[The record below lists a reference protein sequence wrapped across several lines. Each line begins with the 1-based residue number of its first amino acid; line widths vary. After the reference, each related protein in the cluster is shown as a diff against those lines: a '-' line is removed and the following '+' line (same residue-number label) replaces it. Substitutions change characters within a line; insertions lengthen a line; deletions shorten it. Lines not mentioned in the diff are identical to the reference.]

1 MKRLFGFILLS
12 GLFVSQLCAL
22 EFGSMGN
29 TSAAMGGAGVA
40 LKHSA
45 WGLYYN
51 PALLSSDPKVKLGYS
66 LGVGLR
72 EQNLAKLTTIDIN
85 NMTDTAERLI
95 ATFSGAGAGGVP
107 SAGTI
112 TDIIKEG
119 LQTALNGQ
127 GSTGDIQKDLENYLN
142 KHPDGNYGDLVSGIL
157 GAIDKNKDIPQDQKD
172 LIGNIAGSIDFG
184 SLEFDKLRNSGAG
197 SVVKSF
203 RSNGTQSAANAIKS
217 LLTITIKKG
226 GDKGLDK
233 AVEDI
238 STMQEILKD
247 NNLNI
252 VSQNGVILQIS
263 SKTMNEK
270 LGSLG
275 VAYFA
280 SAYSSM
286 SINADSNRMRLII
299 NSGNSYYELV
309 DKGDSF
315 SFKAS
320 SEADYNK
327 YSLIASLEGGSDA
340 HKLVT
345 TALMLSEV
353 PIGYARTF
361 YLKHGNLNLGITGK
375 LMNAISTQ
383 KQININTSTNFQKE
397 LTHLASLEHTISSNN
412 FGVDVGVLYELD
424 LPEFRYLT
432 IGLVAKNLNSP
443 TFESSLNNI
452 TIKPQYRMGLG
463 YNSKFLNVAFD
474 ADLTPNDLL
483 AFSNVK
489 QQSQMIGGGVG
500 FGFKALDLRLG
511 AMKDLRQDTGLILT
525 GGLNM
530 LGFLDIALQVSTK
543 TTELNGTPIPQ
554 YINLRLGG
562 SFSF

>member
-1 MKRLFGFILLS
+1 MKKIFAYIVLCGSFFN
-12 GLFVSQLCAL
+12 QLCAL

-72 EQNLAKLTTIDIN
+72 EQNLAKLTTIDID
-85 NMTDTAERLI
+85 NMSSTAERLI
-95 ATFSGAGAGGVP
+95 ATFTSAGAGVPNAGV
-107 SAGTI
+107 I
-112 TDIIKEG
+112 TDVIKDG
-119 LQTALNGQ
+119 LNTALGGQ
-127 GSTGDIQKDLENYLN
+127 GSGDIQKDLENYLQQ
-142 KHPDGNYGDLVSGIL
+142 HPDGDYGSLIQGIL
-157 GAIDKNKDIPQDQKD
+157 GAVQGSGSLSQEQKD
-172 LIGNIAGSIDFG
+172 LLGNIAGNIDYGNLDF
-184 SLEFDKLRNSGAG
+184 SNGAG
-197 SVVKSF
+197 GAIQNAL
-203 RSNGTQSAANAIKS
+203 SN
-217 LLTITIKKG
+217 ITINKG

-238 STMQEILKD
+238 SAMQEILKN
-247 NNLNI
+247 NNLNV

-286 SINADSNRMRLII
+286 SIDADSSKMRLII

-309 DKGDSF
+309 DNGNSF
-315 SFKAS
+315 SFKVS
-320 SEADYNK
+320 SKADYDK
-327 YSLIASLEGGSDA
+327 YSLLASLEGNSDA
-340 HKLVT
+340 HKLIT
-345 TALMLSEV
+345 TAFMLSEV
-353 PIGYARTF
+353 PVGYARTF
-361 YLKHGNLNLGITGK
+361 YLKHGNLNLGVTGK

-383 KQININTSTNFQKE
+383 KQININKNTDFQKE
-397 LTHLASLEHTISSNN
+397 LTSLASLENTISSNN

-432 IGLVAKNLNSP
+432 LGLVAKNLNSP
-443 TFESSLNNI
+443 TFQSSINNV

-463 YNSKFLNVAFD
+463 YNSKFFNVAFD
-474 ADLTPNDLL
+474 ADLSPNDLL

-489 QQSQMIGGGVG
+489 QQSQMVGGGVG

-525 GGLNM
+525 GGLNV
-530 LGFLDIALQVSTK
+530 LGFLDIALQASTK
-543 TTELNGTPIPQ
+543 TTKIDGTPIPQ

>member
-1 MKRLFGFILLS
+1 MKKIVAFTMLG
-12 GLFVSQLCAL
+12 GLFLSRLCAL

-95 ATFSGAGAGGVP
+95 ATFSGGTGGSVNAGV
-107 SAGTI
+107 I
-112 TDIIKEG
+112 TDVIKNGLDTALKAEG
-119 LQTALNGQ
+119 LQSSGNLEQ
-127 GSTGDIQKDLENYLN
+127 DLKDYINR
-142 KHPDGNYGDLVSGIL
+142 HPDGDYGDLISGIL
-157 GAIDKNKDIPQDQKD
+157 GAVNKNPNISQDQKD
-172 LIGNIAGSIDFG
+172 LLDNIVGNIDYGNLDF
-184 SLEFDKLRNSGAG
+184 
-197 SVVKSF
+197 
-203 RSNGTQSAANAIKS
+203 SNGGGTGAIQNA
-217 LLTITIKKG
+217 LQNITINKG

-238 STMQEILKD
+238 SSMQEILKD

-286 SINADSNRMRLII
+286 SINADSSKMRLII

-309 DKGDSF
+309 DNGGSF

-320 SEADYNK
+320 SKADYDQ
-327 YSLIASLEGGSDA
+327 YSLIASLEGNSDA

-383 KQININTSTNFQKE
+383 KQININKTTDFQKE
-397 LTHLASLEHTISSNN
+397 LTSLASLENTISSNN

-500 FGFKALDLRLG
+500 FDLKVVDLRLG

-525 GGLNM
+525 GGLNV
-530 LGFLDIALQVSTK
+530 LGFLDIALQASTK
-543 TTELNGTPIPQ
+543 TTKLDGTPIPQ

>member
-1 MKRLFGFILLS
+1 MKKIVAFTMLG
-12 GLFVSQLCAL
+12 GLFLSRLCAL

-85 NMTDTAERLI
+85 NMSSTAERLI
-95 ATFSGAGAGGVP
+95 ATFSGSG
-107 SAGTI
+107 SGTI
-112 TDIIKEG
+112 TNVIQEALKGISTSSG
-119 LQTALNGQ
+119 GGGSGTSNIQT
-127 GSTGDIQKDLENYLN
+127 DLKNYTD
-142 KHPDGNYGDLVSGIL
+142 KHPDGNYSELIQKIL
-157 GAIDKNKDIPQDQKD
+157 DQVQKNSSLPTDQKN
-172 LIGNIAGSIDFG
+172 LLGNIVGNIDYKNLDF
-184 SLEFDKLRNSGAG
+184 
-197 SVVKSF
+197 
-203 RSNGTQSAANAIKS
+203 SNGSGTGGTQHALQN
-217 LLTITIKKG
+217 ITISKG

-238 STMQEILKD
+238 SSMQEILKD

-252 VSQNGVILQIS
+252 VSQNGMILQIS

-286 SINADSNRMRLII
+286 SINADSSKMRLII
-299 NSGNSYYELV
+299 KGGSGYYELV
-309 DKGDSF
+309 DNGGSF
-315 SFKAS
+315 SFKVS
-320 SEADYNK
+320 DEDNYDK
-327 YSLIASLEGGSDA
+327 YSLIASLEGNSDA

-345 TALMLSEV
+345 TAFMLSEV

-383 KQININTSTNFQKE
+383 KQININKNTDFQKE
-397 LTHLASLEHTISSNN
+397 LTSLASLENTISSNN
-412 FGVDVGVLYELD
+412 FGVDVGMLYELD

-432 IGLVAKNLNSP
+432 FGLVAKNLNSP

-500 FGFKALDLRLG
+500 FDLKAMDLRLG

-525 GGLNM
+525 GGLNV

-543 TTELNGTPIPQ
+543 TTKLDGIPIPQ

>member
-1 MKRLFGFILLS
+1 MKKLFGFILLS

-95 ATFSGAGAGGVP
+95 ATFSGGNIGTP
-107 SAGTI
+107 SAGEI
-112 TDIIKEG
+112 QNVIKGGLDTALTAEG
-119 LQTALNGQ
+119 L
-127 GSTGDIQKDLENYLN
+127 SPTGDIQKNLESYLQ
-142 KHPDGNYGDLVSGIL
+142 KHPDGNYGSLIQGIL
-157 GAIDKNKDIPQDQKD
+157 DAVQDSGSLSQDQKD
-172 LIGNIAGSIDFG
+172 LLDNIVGNIDYGNLDF
-184 SLEFDKLRNSGAG
+184 SNGAG
-197 SVVKSF
+197 
-203 RSNGTQSAANAIKS
+203 GAIQNA
-217 LLTITIKKG
+217 LQNITINKG

-238 STMQEILKD
+238 SSMQEILKD

-286 SINADSNRMRLII
+286 SINADSSKMRLII
-299 NSGNSYYELV
+299 KGGNGYYELV
-309 DKGDSF
+309 DNGGSF

-327 YSLIASLEGGSDA
+327 YSLIASLEGSSDA

-383 KQININTSTNFQKE
+383 KQININKNTDFQKE
-397 LTHLASLEHTISSNN
+397 LTSLASLENTISSNN

-500 FGFKALDLRLG
+500 FDLKVVDLRLG

-525 GGLNM
+525 GGLNV
-530 LGFLDIALQVSTK
+530 LGFLDIALQASTK
-543 TTELNGTPIPQ
+543 TTKLDGTPIPQ

>member
-12 GLFVSQLCAL
+12 SLFVSQLCAL

-95 ATFSGAGAGGVP
+95 ATFSGGTSGVP
-107 SAGTI
+107 SAGVI
-112 TDIIKEG
+112 TEIIKDG
-119 LQTALNGQ
+119 LKTALGQ
-127 GSTGDIQKDLENYLN
+127 GATGNVEQDLKDYIG
-142 KHPDGNYGDLVSGIL
+142 KHPDGDYSGLIQGIL
-157 GAIDKNKDIPQDQKD
+157 GAVQGNSSLSPDQKD
-172 LIGNIAGSIDFG
+172 LIGNIAGNIDYGNLDF
-184 SLEFDKLRNSGAG
+184 
-197 SVVKSF
+197 
-203 RSNGTQSAANAIKS
+203 SNGGGTGAIQNA
-217 LLTITIKKG
+217 LQNITINKG

-238 STMQEILKD
+238 SSMQEILKD
-247 NNLNI
+247 NNLNV

-286 SINADSNRMRLII
+286 SINADSSRMRLII
-299 NSGNSYYELV
+299 KGGNGYYELV
-309 DKGDSF
+309 DNGGSF

-327 YSLIASLEGGSDA
+327 YSLIASLEGNSDA

-383 KQININTSTNFQKE
+383 KQININKNTDFQKE
-397 LTHLASLEHTISSNN
+397 LTSLASLENTISSNN

-500 FGFKALDLRLG
+500 FDLKVVDLRLG

-525 GGLNM
+525 GGLNV
-530 LGFLDIALQVSTK
+530 LGFLDIALQASTK
-543 TTELNGTPIPQ
+543 TTKLDGTPIPQ

>member
-1 MKRLFGFILLS
+1 MKKIVAFTMLG
-12 GLFVSQLCAL
+12 GLFLSQLCAL

-85 NMTDTAERLI
+85 NMSSTAERLI
-95 ATFSGAGAGGVP
+95 ETFSGSGSGSGT
-107 SAGTI
+107 SAVI
-112 TDIIKEG
+112 TDV
-119 LQTALNGQ
+119 
-127 GSTGDIQKDLENYLN
+127 IQKALQNTSNGSGGGGGGGGGSGGSNIQNDLKTYTD
-142 KHPDGNYGDLVSGIL
+142 KHSDGNYNDLIQKIL
-157 GAIDKNKDIPQDQKD
+157 SEVQNNSSLSQDQKK
-172 LIGNIAGSIDFG
+172 LLGNIVGNIDYKNLNF
-184 SLEFDKLRNSGAG
+184 
-197 SVVKSF
+197 
-203 RSNGTQSAANAIKS
+203 SNGSGTTGGTQNA
-217 LLTITIKKG
+217 LLQNITISKG

-238 STMQEILKD
+238 SSMQEILKD

-286 SINADSNRMRLII
+286 SINADSSKMRLII
-299 NSGNSYYELV
+299 KGGSGYYELV
-309 DKGDSF
+309 DNGGSF
-315 SFKAS
+315 SFKVS
-320 SEADYNK
+320 DENNYNK
-327 YSLIASLEGGSDA
+327 YSLIASLENGGNA

-345 TALMLSEV
+345 TAFMLSEV

-383 KQININTSTNFQKE
+383 KQININKNTDFQKE
-397 LTHLASLEHTISSNN
+397 LTSLASLENTISSNN
-412 FGVDVGVLYELD
+412 FGVDVGMLYELD

-432 IGLVAKNLNSP
+432 FGLVAKNLNSP

-500 FGFKALDLRLG
+500 FDLKAMDLRLG

-525 GGLNM
+525 GGLNV

-543 TTELNGTPIPQ
+543 TTKLDGIPIPQ

>member
-1 MKRLFGFILLS
+1 MKKLFGFILLS

-85 NMTDTAERLI
+85 NMTSTAERLI
-95 ATFSGAGAGGVP
+95 ATFSGGNIGTP
-107 SAGTI
+107 SAGEI
-112 TDIIKEG
+112 QNVIKGGLDTALKAEG
-119 LQTALNGQ
+119 L
-127 GSTGDIQKDLENYLN
+127 SPTGDIQKDLESYLQ
-142 KHPDGNYGDLVSGIL
+142 KHPDGNYGSLVQGIL
-157 GAIDKNKDIPQDQKD
+157 GAVQGSGSLSQDQKD
-172 LIGNIAGSIDFG
+172 LLDNIVGNIDYGNLDFSSG
-184 SLEFDKLRNSGAG
+184 GGSGA
-197 SVVKSF
+197 
-203 RSNGTQSAANAIKS
+203 IKDA
-217 LLTITIKKG
+217 LQNITINKG

-238 STMQEILKD
+238 SSMQEILKD

-286 SINADSNRMRLII
+286 SINADSSKMRLII
-299 NSGNSYYELV
+299 KGGNGYYELV
-309 DKGDSF
+309 DNGGSF

-320 SEADYNK
+320 SKADYDK
-327 YSLIASLEGGSDA
+327 YSLIASLEGNSDA

-345 TALMLSEV
+345 TAFMLSEV

-383 KQININTSTNFQKE
+383 KQININKNTDFQKE
-397 LTHLASLEHTISSNN
+397 LTSLASLENTISSNN

-443 TFESSLNNI
+443 TFKSSINDI

-489 QQSQMIGGGVG
+489 QQSQMVGGGIG

-525 GGLNM
+525 GGLNV
-530 LGFLDIALQVSTK
+530 LGFLDIALQASTK
-543 TTELNGTPIPQ
+543 TTKLDGTPIPQ

>member
-12 GLFVSQLCAL
+12 SSFVSQLCAL

-95 ATFSGAGAGGVP
+95 MTFSGSGSSTSAVITDVIQKALQNINSSGGVG
-107 SAGTI
+107 SGTSTSNI
-112 TDIIKEG
+112 QTDLKKY
-119 LQTALNGQ
+119 T
-127 GSTGDIQKDLENYLN
+127 D
-142 KHPDGNYGDLVSGIL
+142 KHSDGNYNDLIQKIL
-157 GAIDKNKDIPQDQKD
+157 SEVQSNSSLSQDQKK
-172 LIGNIAGSIDFG
+172 LLGNIVGNIDYKNLNF
-184 SLEFDKLRNSGAG
+184 
-197 SVVKSF
+197 
-203 RSNGTQSAANAIKS
+203 SNGSGTGGTQNA
-217 LLTITIKKG
+217 LLQNITISKG

-238 STMQEILKD
+238 SSMQEILKD

-286 SINADSNRMRLII
+286 SINADSSKMRLII
-299 NSGNSYYELV
+299 KGGSGCYELV
-309 DKGDSF
+309 DNGGSF
-315 SFKAS
+315 SFKVS
-320 SEADYNK
+320 SSDDYSK
-327 YSLIASLEGGSDA
+327 YSLIASLEGNSDA

-345 TALMLSEV
+345 TAFMLSEV

-383 KQININTSTNFQKE
+383 KQININKNTDFQKE
-397 LTHLASLEHTISSNN
+397 LTSLASLENTISSNN
-412 FGVDVGVLYELD
+412 FGVDVGMLYELD

-432 IGLVAKNLNSP
+432 FGLVAKNLNSP

-500 FGFKALDLRLG
+500 FDLKAMDLRLG

-525 GGLNM
+525 GGLNV

-543 TTELNGTPIPQ
+543 TTKLDGIPIPQ

>member
-1 MKRLFGFILLS
+1 MKRLFGFILLGS
-12 GLFVSQLCAL
+12 LFVSQLCAL

-85 NMTDTAERLI
+85 NMSSTAERLI
-95 ATFSGAGAGGVP
+95 ETFSG
-107 SAGTI
+107 SGTI
-112 TDIIKEG
+112 TNVIQQALTSINNG
-119 LQTALNGQ
+119 SSGGGTSTSNIQT
-127 GSTGDIQKDLENYLN
+127 DLKNYTD
-142 KHPDGNYGDLVSGIL
+142 KHSDGNYSELIQKIL
-157 GAIDKNKDIPQDQKD
+157 SEVQQNSSLSTDQKN
-172 LIGNIAGSIDFG
+172 LLGNIVGNIDYKNLNF
-184 SLEFDKLRNSGAG
+184 
-197 SVVKSF
+197 
-203 RSNGTQSAANAIKS
+203 SNGSGTGGTQNA
-217 LLTITIKKG
+217 LQHITISKG

-238 STMQEILKD
+238 SSMQEILKD

-286 SINADSNRMRLII
+286 SINADSSKMRLII
-299 NSGNSYYELV
+299 KGGSGYYELV
-309 DKGDSF
+309 DNGGSF
-315 SFKAS
+315 SFKVS
-320 SEADYNK
+320 SSDDYNQ
-327 YSLIASLEGGSDA
+327 YSLIASLEGNSDA

-345 TALMLSEV
+345 TAFMLSEV

-383 KQININTSTNFQKE
+383 KQININKNTDFQKE
-397 LTHLASLEHTISSNN
+397 LTSLASLENTISSNN
-412 FGVDVGVLYELD
+412 FGVDVGMLYELD

-432 IGLVAKNLNSP
+432 FGLVAKNLNSP

-500 FGFKALDLRLG
+500 FDLKAMDLRLG

-525 GGLNM
+525 GGLNV

-543 TTELNGTPIPQ
+543 TTKLDGIPIPQ

>member
-1 MKRLFGFILLS
+1 MKRLFGLILLGS
-12 GLFVSQLCAL
+12 SFVSQLCAL

-95 ATFSGAGAGGVP
+95 ATFTN
-107 SAGTI
+107 AGTGGSVNAGVI
-112 TDIIKEG
+112 TDVIKEG
-119 LQTALNGQ
+119 LQTALGT
-127 GSTGDIQKDLENYLN
+127 SSSGDIEKDLKDYIN
-142 KHPDGNYGDLVSGIL
+142 KHPDGNYGSLVQGIL
-157 GAIDKNKDIPQDQKD
+157 GAIQKPGNG
-172 LIGNIAGSIDFG
+172 LTPEQQGLLGNIAGNIDYGNLDF
-184 SLEFDKLRNSGAG
+184 SNGAG
-197 SVVKSF
+197 
-203 RSNGTQSAANAIKS
+203 GAIKDA
-217 LLTITIKKG
+217 LQNITINKG

-238 STMQEILKD
+238 SSMQEILKD

-286 SINADSNRMRLII
+286 SINADSSKMRLII
-299 NSGNSYYELV
+299 KGGNGYYELV
-309 DKGDSF
+309 DNGGSF

-320 SEADYNK
+320 SETDYNK
-327 YSLIASLEGGSDA
+327 YSLIASLEGNSDA

-383 KQININTSTNFQKE
+383 KQININKNTDFQKE
-397 LTHLASLEHTISSNN
+397 LTSLASLENTISSNN

-500 FGFKALDLRLG
+500 FDLKVVDLRLG

-525 GGLNM
+525 GGLNV
-530 LGFLDIALQVSTK
+530 LGFLDIALQASTK
-543 TTELNGTPIPQ
+543 TTKLDGTPIPQ

>member
-1 MKRLFGFILLS
+1 MKKLFGLILLS
-12 GLFVSQLCAL
+12 SSFVSQLCAL

-72 EQNLAKLTTIDIN
+72 ERNLAKLTTIDIN

-95 ATFSGAGAGGVP
+95 ATFTN
-107 SAGTI
+107 AGTGGSVNAGVI
-112 TDIIKEG
+112 TDVIKNGLDTALKAEG
-119 LQTALNGQ
+119 LQSSGNLEQ
-127 GSTGDIQKDLENYLN
+127 DLKDYIN
-142 KHPDGNYGDLVSGIL
+142 KHPDGNYGSLIQGIL
-157 GAIDKNKDIPQDQKD
+157 GAVNKNQNISQDQKD
-172 LIGNIAGSIDFG
+172 LLDNIVGNIDYGNLDF
-184 SLEFDKLRNSGAG
+184 SNGAG
-197 SVVKSF
+197 
-203 RSNGTQSAANAIKS
+203 GAIKDA
-217 LLTITIKKG
+217 LQNITINKG

-238 STMQEILKD
+238 SSMQEILKD

-286 SINADSNRMRLII
+286 SINADSSKMRLII
-299 NSGNSYYELV
+299 KGGNGYYELV
-309 DKGDSF
+309 DNGGSF

-327 YSLIASLEGGSDA
+327 YSLIASLEGSSDA

-383 KQININTSTNFQKE
+383 KQININKNTDFQKE
-397 LTHLASLEHTISSNN
+397 LTSLASLENTISSNN

-500 FGFKALDLRLG
+500 FDLKVVDLRLG

-525 GGLNM
+525 GGLNV
-530 LGFLDIALQVSTK
+530 LGFLDIALQASTK
-543 TTELNGTPIPQ
+543 TTKLDGTPIPQ

>member
-1 MKRLFGFILLS
+1 MKKIVAFTMLG
-12 GLFVSQLCAL
+12 GLFLSRLCAL

-95 ATFSGAGAGGVP
+95 ATFSGGAGGVP
-107 SAGTI
+107 SAGVI
-112 TDIIKEG
+112 TDVIKEG
-119 LQTALNGQ
+119 LQTALGQ
-127 GSTGDIQKDLENYLN
+127 GATGNVEQDLKDYLQ
-142 KHPDGNYGDLVSGIL
+142 KHPDGNYGDLIQGIL
-157 GAIDKNKDIPQDQKD
+157 GAVNKNPNISQDQKD
-172 LIGNIAGSIDFG
+172 LLDNIVGNIDYGNLDF
-184 SLEFDKLRNSGAG
+184 
-197 SVVKSF
+197 
-203 RSNGTQSAANAIKS
+203 SNGGGTGAIQNA
-217 LLTITIKKG
+217 LQNITINKG

-238 STMQEILKD
+238 SSMQEILKD

-286 SINADSNRMRLII
+286 SINADSSKMRLII
-299 NSGNSYYELV
+299 KGGSGYYELV
-309 DKGDSF
+309 DNGGSF

-320 SEADYNK
+320 SKADYDK
-327 YSLIASLEGGSDA
+327 YSLIASLEGNSDA

-345 TALMLSEV
+345 TAFMLSEV

-383 KQININTSTNFQKE
+383 KQININKNTDFQKE
-397 LTHLASLEHTISSNN
+397 LTSLASLENTISSNN
-412 FGVDVGVLYELD
+412 FGVDVGLLYELD

-432 IGLVAKNLNSP
+432 FGLVAKNLNSP
-443 TFESSLNNI
+443 TFKSSINDI

-483 AFSNVK
+483 AFSDVK
-489 QQSQMIGGGVG
+489 QQSQMVGGGIG

-525 GGLNM
+525 GGLNV
-530 LGFLDIALQVSTK
+530 LGFLDIALQASTK
-543 TTELNGTPIPQ
+543 TTKIDGTPIKIDGTPIPQ

>member
-1 MKRLFGFILLS
+1 MGRFMKKIVAFTMLG
-12 GLFVSQLCAL
+12 GLFLSRLCAL

-95 ATFSGAGAGGVP
+95 ATFSGGNIGTP
-107 SAGTI
+107 SAGEI
-112 TDIIKEG
+112 QNVIKDGLDTALKAEG
-119 LQTALNGQ
+119 LNP
-127 GSTGDIQKDLENYLN
+127 SGDIQKDLKDYIN
-142 KHPDGNYGDLVSGIL
+142 KHPDGNYGSLIQGIL
-157 GAIDKNKDIPQDQKD
+157 GAVGNSSALSPDQKD
-172 LIGNIAGSIDFG
+172 LLDNIVGNIDYGNLDF
-184 SLEFDKLRNSGAG
+184 
-197 SVVKSF
+197 
-203 RSNGTQSAANAIKS
+203 SNGGGTGAIQNA
-217 LLTITIKKG
+217 LQNITINKG

-238 STMQEILKD
+238 SSMQEILKD

-286 SINADSNRMRLII
+286 SINADSSKMRLII
-299 NSGNSYYELV
+299 KGGSGYYELV
-309 DKGDSF
+309 DNGGSF

-320 SEADYNK
+320 SANDYNK
-327 YSLIASLEGGSDA
+327 YSLIASLEGNSDA

-345 TALMLSEV
+345 TAFMLSEV

-361 YLKHGNLNLGITGK
+361 YFKHGNLNLGITGK

-383 KQININTSTNFQKE
+383 KQININKNTDFQKE
-397 LTHLASLEHTISSNN
+397 LTSLASLENTISSNN
-412 FGVDVGVLYELD
+412 FGVDVGLLYELD

-432 IGLVAKNLNSP
+432 FGLVAKNLNSP

-483 AFSNVK
+483 AFSDVK
-489 QQSQMIGGGVG
+489 QQSQMVGGGIG

-525 GGLNM
+525 GGLNV
-530 LGFLDIALQVSTK
+530 LGFLDIALQASTK
-543 TTELNGTPIPQ
+543 TTKIDGTPIPLPQ

>member
-1 MKRLFGFILLS
+1 MKKIVTFTMLGDLFLS
-12 GLFVSQLCAL
+12 HLCAL

-95 ATFSGAGAGGVP
+95 ATFSGGNIGTP
-107 SAGTI
+107 SAGEI
-112 TDIIKEG
+112 QNVIKNGLDTALKAEG
-119 LQTALNGQ
+119 L
-127 GSTGDIQKDLENYLN
+127 SPTGNIQQDLESYLQ
-142 KHPDGNYGDLVSGIL
+142 KHPDGNYSSLIQGVL
-157 GAIDKNKDIPQDQKD
+157 GAVNNSNALSQDQKD
-172 LIGNIAGSIDFG
+172 LLDNIVGNIDYGNLDF
-184 SLEFDKLRNSGAG
+184 
-197 SVVKSF
+197 
-203 RSNGTQSAANAIKS
+203 SNGGGTGAIQNA
-217 LLTITIKKG
+217 LQNITINKG

-238 STMQEILKD
+238 SSMQEILKD

-286 SINADSNRMRLII
+286 SINADSSKMRLII
-299 NSGNSYYELV
+299 KGGSGYYELV
-309 DKGDSF
+309 DNGGSF

-320 SEADYNK
+320 SANDYNK
-327 YSLIASLEGGSDA
+327 YSLIASLEGNSDA

-345 TALMLSEV
+345 TAFMLSEV

-361 YLKHGNLNLGITGK
+361 YFKHGNLNLGITGK

-383 KQININTSTNFQKE
+383 KQININKNTDFQKE
-397 LTHLASLEHTISSNN
+397 LTSLASLENTISSNN
-412 FGVDVGVLYELD
+412 FGVDVGLLYELD

-432 IGLVAKNLNSP
+432 FGLVAKNLNSP

-483 AFSNVK
+483 AFSDVK
-489 QQSQMIGGGVG
+489 QQSQMVGGGIG

-525 GGLNM
+525 GGLNV
-530 LGFLDIALQVSTK
+530 LGFLDIALQASTK
-543 TTELNGTPIPQ
+543 TTKIDGTPIPLPQ

>member
-1 MKRLFGFILLS
+1 MKKIVAFTMLG
-12 GLFVSQLCAL
+12 GLFLSRLCAL

-95 ATFSGAGAGGVP
+95 ATFTN
-107 SAGTI
+107 AGTGGSVNAGVI
-112 TDIIKEG
+112 TDVIKEG
-119 LQTALNGQ
+119 LQTALGT
-127 GSTGDIQKDLENYLN
+127 SSSGDIEKDLKDYIN
-142 KHPDGNYGDLVSGIL
+142 KHPDGNYGSLVQGIL
-157 GAIDKNKDIPQDQKD
+157 GAIQKPGNG
-172 LIGNIAGSIDFG
+172 LTPEQQGLLGNIAGNIDYGNLDF
-184 SLEFDKLRNSGAG
+184 SNGAG
-197 SVVKSF
+197 
-203 RSNGTQSAANAIKS
+203 GAIKDA
-217 LLTITIKKG
+217 LQNITINKG

-238 STMQEILKD
+238 SSMQEILKD

-286 SINADSNRMRLII
+286 SINADSSKMRLII
-299 NSGNSYYELV
+299 KGGNGYYELV
-309 DKGDSF
+309 DNGGSF

-320 SEADYNK
+320 SETDYNK
-327 YSLIASLEGGSDA
+327 YSLIASLEGNSDA

-383 KQININTSTNFQKE
+383 KQININKNTDFQKE
-397 LTHLASLEHTISSNN
+397 LTSLASLENTISSNN

-500 FGFKALDLRLG
+500 FDLKVVDLRLG

-525 GGLNM
+525 GGLNV
-530 LGFLDIALQVSTK
+530 LGFLDIALQASTK
-543 TTELNGTPIPQ
+543 TTKLDGTPIPQ

>member
-1 MKRLFGFILLS
+1 MKRLFGFILLGS
-12 GLFVSQLCAL
+12 LFVSQLCAL

-85 NMTDTAERLI
+85 NMSSTAERLI
-95 ATFSGAGAGGVP
+95 ETFSGSGSG
-107 SAGTI
+107 SGTI
-112 TDIIKEG
+112 TNVIQQALTGINNG
-119 LQTALNGQ
+119 SSGGGTSTSNIQT
-127 GSTGDIQKDLENYLN
+127 DLKNYTD
-142 KHPDGNYGDLVSGIL
+142 KHSDGNYSELIQKIL
-157 GAIDKNKDIPQDQKD
+157 SEVQQNSSLSTDQKN
-172 LIGNIAGSIDFG
+172 LLGNIVGNIDYKNLNF
-184 SLEFDKLRNSGAG
+184 
-197 SVVKSF
+197 
-203 RSNGTQSAANAIKS
+203 SNGSGTGGTQNA
-217 LLTITIKKG
+217 LQHITISKG

-238 STMQEILKD
+238 SSMQEILKD

-286 SINADSNRMRLII
+286 SINADSSKMRLII
-299 NSGNSYYELV
+299 KGGSGYYELV
-309 DKGDSF
+309 DNGGSF
-315 SFKAS
+315 SFKVS
-320 SEADYNK
+320 SSDDYNQ
-327 YSLIASLEGGSDA
+327 YSLIASLEGNSDA

-345 TALMLSEV
+345 TAFMLSEV

-383 KQININTSTNFQKE
+383 KQININKNTDFQKE
-397 LTHLASLEHTISSNN
+397 LTSLASLENTISSNN
-412 FGVDVGVLYELD
+412 FGVDVGMLYELD

-432 IGLVAKNLNSP
+432 FGLVAKNLNSP

-500 FGFKALDLRLG
+500 FDLKAMNLRLG

-525 GGLNM
+525 GGLNV

-543 TTELNGTPIPQ
+543 TTKLDGIPIPQ

>member
-1 MKRLFGFILLS
+1 MKRLFGFILLGS
-12 GLFVSQLCAL
+12 SFVSQLCAL

-85 NMTDTAERLI
+85 NMTSTAERLI
-95 ATFSGAGAGGVP
+95 ATFTNAGAGVP
-107 SAGTI
+107 SAGVI
-112 TDIIKEG
+112 TNIIKDG
-119 LQTALNGQ
+119 LSTALGTP
-127 GSTGDIQKDLENYLN
+127 SSGDIEKDLKDYIS
-142 KHPDGNYGDLVSGIL
+142 KHPDGDYGDLISGIL
-157 GAIDKNKDIPQDQKD
+157 GAIQKPGNG
-172 LIGNIAGSIDFG
+172 LTPEQQGLLGNIAGNIDFG
-184 SLEFDKLRNSGAG
+184 NLDF
-197 SVVKSF
+197 
-203 RSNGTQSAANAIKS
+203 SNGGGTGAIQNA
-217 LLTITIKKG
+217 LQNITINKG

-238 STMQEILKD
+238 SSMQEILKD

-286 SINADSNRMRLII
+286 SINADSSKMRLII
-299 NSGNSYYELV
+299 KGGNGYYELV
-309 DKGDSF
+309 DNGGSF

-340 HKLVT
+340 HKLIT

-383 KQININTSTNFQKE
+383 KQININKNTDFQKE
-397 LTHLASLEHTISSNN
+397 LTSLASLENTISSNN

-500 FGFKALDLRLG
+500 FDLKVVDLRLG

-525 GGLNM
+525 GGLNV
-530 LGFLDIALQVSTK
+530 LGFLDIALQASTK
-543 TTELNGTPIPQ
+543 TTKLDGTPIPQ

>member
-1 MKRLFGFILLS
+1 MKRLFGFILLGS
-12 GLFVSQLCAL
+12 SFVSQLCAL

-95 ATFSGAGAGGVP
+95 ATFTN
-107 SAGTI
+107 AGTGGSVNAGVI
-112 TDIIKEG
+112 TEIIKDG
-119 LQTALNGQ
+119 LKTALGQ
-127 GSTGDIQKDLENYLN
+127 GATGNVEQDLKDYIG
-142 KHPDGNYGDLVSGIL
+142 KHPDGDYSSLIQGIL
-157 GAIDKNKDIPQDQKD
+157 GAVQGNSSLSPDQKD
-172 LIGNIAGSIDFG
+172 LIGNITGNIDYGNLDF
-184 SLEFDKLRNSGAG
+184 SNGAG
-197 SVVKSF
+197 
-203 RSNGTQSAANAIKS
+203 GAIKDA
-217 LLTITIKKG
+217 LQNITINKG

-238 STMQEILKD
+238 SSMQEILKD

-286 SINADSNRMRLII
+286 SINADSSRMRLII
-299 NSGNSYYELV
+299 KGGNGYYELV
-309 DKGDSF
+309 DNGGSF

-320 SEADYNK
+320 NKDNYDK

-383 KQININTSTNFQKE
+383 KQININKNTDFQKE
-397 LTHLASLEHTISSNN
+397 LTSLASLENTISSNN

-489 QQSQMIGGGVG
+489 QQSQMVGGGVG
-500 FGFKALDLRLG
+500 FDLKVVDLRLG

-525 GGLNM
+525 GGLNV
-530 LGFLDIALQVSTK
+530 LGFLDIALQASTK
-543 TTELNGTPIPQ
+543 TTKLDGTPIPQ

>member
-12 GLFVSQLCAL
+12 SLFVSQLCAL

-95 ATFSGAGAGGVP
+95 ATFSGGNIGTP
-107 SAGTI
+107 SAGEI
-112 TDIIKEG
+112 QNVIKGGLGTALKAEG
-119 LQTALNGQ
+119 L
-127 GSTGDIQKDLENYLN
+127 SPTGDIQKDLESYLQ
-142 KHPDGNYGDLVSGIL
+142 KHPDGNYGSLIQGIL
-157 GAIDKNKDIPQDQKD
+157 GAVQGSGSLSQDQKD
-172 LIGNIAGSIDFG
+172 LLDNIVGNIDYGNLDF
-184 SLEFDKLRNSGAG
+184 
-197 SVVKSF
+197 
-203 RSNGTQSAANAIKS
+203 SNGGGTGAIQNA
-217 LLTITIKKG
+217 LQNITINKG

-238 STMQEILKD
+238 SSMQEILKD

-286 SINADSNRMRLII
+286 SINADSSKMRLII
-299 NSGNSYYELV
+299 KGGNGYYELV
-309 DKGDSF
+309 DNGGSF

-383 KQININTSTNFQKE
+383 KQININKNTDFQKE
-397 LTHLASLEHTISSNN
+397 LTSLASLENTISSNN
-412 FGVDVGVLYELD
+412 FGVDVGMLYELD

-432 IGLVAKNLNSP
+432 FGLVAKNLNSP

-500 FGFKALDLRLG
+500 FDLKAMDLRLG

-525 GGLNM
+525 GGLNV

-543 TTELNGTPIPQ
+543 TTKLDGIPIPQ

>member
-1 MKRLFGFILLS
+1 MKKLFGFILLS
-12 GLFVSQLCAL
+12 SLFVSQLCAL

-95 ATFSGAGAGGVP
+95 ATFTGAGAGVP
-107 SAGTI
+107 SAGVI
-112 TDIIKEG
+112 TNIIKDG
-119 LQTALNGQ
+119 LSTALGGQ
-127 GSTGDIQKDLENYLN
+127 GTGDVQKDLENYLQQ
-142 KHPDGNYGDLVSGIL
+142 HPDGNYGDLISGIL
-157 GAIDKNKDIPQDQKD
+157 GAIQKPSNG
-172 LIGNIAGSIDFG
+172 LTPEQQGLLGNIAGNIDFG
-184 SLEFDKLRNSGAG
+184 NLDFSNGGGSGA
-197 SVVKSF
+197 
-203 RSNGTQSAANAIKS
+203 IKDA
-217 LLTITIKKG
+217 LQNITINKG

-238 STMQEILKD
+238 SSMQEILKD

-299 NSGNSYYELV
+299 KGGNGYYELV
-309 DKGDSF
+309 DNGGSF

-320 SEADYNK
+320 NKDNYDK

-383 KQININTSTNFQKE
+383 KQININKNTDFQK
-397 LTHLASLEHTISSNN
+397 LHL
-412 FGVDVGVLYELD
+412 
-424 LPEFRYLT
+424 
-432 IGLVAKNLNSP
+432 K
-443 TFESSLNNI
+443 
-452 TIKPQYRMGLG
+452 
-463 YNSKFLNVAFD
+463 
-474 ADLTPNDLL
+474 
-483 AFSNVK
+483 
-489 QQSQMIGGGVG
+489 
-500 FGFKALDLRLG
+500 
-511 AMKDLRQDTGLILT
+511 ILFHQII
-525 GGLNM
+525 L
-530 LGFLDIALQVSTK
+530 S
-543 TTELNGTPIPQ
+543 
-554 YINLRLGG
+554 
-562 SFSF
+562 

>member
-1 MKRLFGFILLS
+1 MKKIVAFTMLG
-12 GLFVSQLCAL
+12 GLFLSRLCAL

-85 NMTDTAERLI
+85 NMSSTAERLI
-95 ATFSGAGAGGVP
+95 ETFSGSGSGSG
-107 SAGTI
+107 SGTI
-112 TDIIKEG
+112 TNVI
-119 LQTALNGQ
+119 QQALKSINNGSSG
-127 GSTGDIQKDLENYLN
+127 GSTTSNIQTDLKNYTD
-142 KHPDGNYGDLVSGIL
+142 KHSDGNYNDLIQKIL
-157 GAIDKNKDIPQDQKD
+157 SEVQSNSSLSTDQKN
-172 LIGNIAGSIDFG
+172 LLGNIVGNIDYKNLNF
-184 SLEFDKLRNSGAG
+184 
-197 SVVKSF
+197 
-203 RSNGTQSAANAIKS
+203 SNGSGTGGTQNA
-217 LLTITIKKG
+217 LQHITISKG

-238 STMQEILKD
+238 SSMQEILKD

-286 SINADSNRMRLII
+286 SINADSSKMRLII
-299 NSGNSYYELV
+299 KGGSGYYELV
-309 DKGDSF
+309 DNGGSF
-315 SFKAS
+315 SFKVS
-320 SEADYNK
+320 SSDDYNQ
-327 YSLIASLEGGSDA
+327 YSLIASLENGSNA

-345 TALMLSEV
+345 TAFMLSEV

-383 KQININTSTNFQKE
+383 KQININKNTDFQKE
-397 LTHLASLEHTISSNN
+397 LTSLASLENTISSNN
-412 FGVDVGVLYELD
+412 FGVDVGMLYELD

-432 IGLVAKNLNSP
+432 FGLVAKNLNSP

-500 FGFKALDLRLG
+500 FDLKAMDLRLG

-525 GGLNM
+525 GGLNV

-543 TTELNGTPIPQ
+543 TTKLDGIPIPQ

>member
-1 MKRLFGFILLS
+1 MKRLFGFILLGS
-12 GLFVSQLCAL
+12 SFVSQLCAL

-95 ATFSGAGAGGVP
+95 ATFTGAGAGVP
-107 SAGTI
+107 SAGVI
-112 TDIIKEG
+112 TEIIKDG
-119 LQTALNGQ
+119 LKTALGTP
-127 GSTGDIQKDLENYLN
+127 SSGDIEKDLKDYIG
-142 KHPDGNYGDLVSGIL
+142 KHPDGDYGDLISGIL
-157 GAIDKNKDIPQDQKD
+157 GAIQKPGNG
-172 LIGNIAGSIDFG
+172 LTPEQQGLLGNIAGNIDFG
-184 SLEFDKLRNSGAG
+184 NLDF
-197 SVVKSF
+197 
-203 RSNGTQSAANAIKS
+203 SNGGGTGAIQNA
-217 LLTITIKKG
+217 LQNITINKG

-238 STMQEILKD
+238 SSMQEILKD

-299 NSGNSYYELV
+299 KGGNGYYELV
-309 DKGDSF
+309 DNGGSF

-320 SEADYNK
+320 SETDYNK
-327 YSLIASLEGGSDA
+327 YSLIASLEGNSDA

-383 KQININTSTNFQKE
+383 KQININKTTDFQKE
-397 LTHLASLEHTISSNN
+397 LTSLASLENTISSNN

-500 FGFKALDLRLG
+500 FDLKVVDLRLG

-525 GGLNM
+525 GGLNV
-530 LGFLDIALQVSTK
+530 LGFLDIALQASTK
-543 TTELNGTPIPQ
+543 TTKLDGTPIPQ

>member
-1 MKRLFGFILLS
+1 MKKLFGFILLS

-95 ATFSGAGAGGVP
+95 ATFTGAGAGVP
-107 SAGTI
+107 SAGVI
-112 TDIIKEG
+112 TNIIKDG
-119 LQTALNGQ
+119 LSTALGGQ
-127 GSTGDIQKDLENYLN
+127 GTGDVQKDLENYLQQ
-142 KHPDGNYGDLVSGIL
+142 HPDGNYGDLISGIL
-157 GAIDKNKDIPQDQKD
+157 GAIQKPSNG
-172 LIGNIAGSIDFG
+172 LTPEQQGLLGNIAGNIDFG
-184 SLEFDKLRNSGAG
+184 NLDFSNGAG
-197 SVVKSF
+197 
-203 RSNGTQSAANAIKS
+203 GAIKDA
-217 LLTITIKKG
+217 LQNITINKG

-238 STMQEILKD
+238 SSMQEILKD

-299 NSGNSYYELV
+299 KGGNGYYELV
-309 DKGDSF
+309 DNGGSF

-327 YSLIASLEGGSDA
+327 YSLIASLEGNSDA

-383 KQININTSTNFQKE
+383 KQININKNTDFQKE
-397 LTHLASLEHTISSNN
+397 LTSLASLENTISSNN

-500 FGFKALDLRLG
+500 FDLKVVDLRLG

-525 GGLNM
+525 GGLNV
-530 LGFLDIALQVSTK
+530 LGFLDIALQASTK
-543 TTELNGTPIPQ
+543 TTKLDGTPIPQ

>member
-1 MKRLFGFILLS
+1 MKQEKEIRLDFLANFPQNHKANALLHS
-12 GLFVSQLCAL
+12 QNVPNPNTLDSAYLSQL
-22 EFGSMGN
+22 S
-29 TSAAMGGAGVA
+29 
-40 LKHSA
+40 
-45 WGLYYN
+45 
-51 PALLSSDPKVKLGYS
+51 
-66 LGVGLR
+66 
-72 EQNLAKLTTIDIN
+72 
-85 NMTDTAERLI
+85 
-95 ATFSGAGAGGVP
+95 
-107 SAGTI
+107 
-112 TDIIKEG
+112 
-119 LQTALNGQ
+119 
-127 GSTGDIQKDLENYLN
+127 
-142 KHPDGNYGDLVSGIL
+142 
-157 GAIDKNKDIPQDQKD
+157 QD
-172 LIGNIAGSIDFG
+172 
-184 SLEFDKLRNSGAG
+184 
-197 SVVKSF
+197 
-203 RSNGTQSAANAIKS
+203 SN
-217 LLTITIKKG
+217 
-226 GDKGLDK
+226 DKGLDK

-320 SEADYNK
+320 SKADYDK

-383 KQININTSTNFQKE
+383 KQININKNTVVQKE
-397 LTHLASLEHTISSNN
+397 LSSLAEIENTISSNN
-412 FGVDVGVLYELD
+412 YGVVVW
-424 LPEFRYLT
+424 
-432 IGLVAKNLNSP
+432 
-443 TFESSLNNI
+443 
-452 TIKPQYRMGLG
+452 
-463 YNSKFLNVAFD
+463 
-474 ADLTPNDLL
+474 LL
-483 AFSNVK
+483 
-489 QQSQMIGGGVG
+489 
-500 FGFKALDLRLG
+500 
-511 AMKDLRQDTGLILT
+511 
-525 GGLNM
+525 
-530 LGFLDIALQVSTK
+530 
-543 TTELNGTPIPQ
+543 
-554 YINLRLGG
+554 
-562 SFSF
+562 

>member
-12 GLFVSQLCAL
+12 SLFVSQLCAL

-95 ATFSGAGAGGVP
+95 ATFSGGNIGTP
-107 SAGTI
+107 SAGEI
-112 TDIIKEG
+112 QNVIKGGLDTALKAEG
-119 LQTALNGQ
+119 L
-127 GSTGDIQKDLENYLN
+127 SPTGDIQKDLESYLQ
-142 KHPDGNYGDLVSGIL
+142 KHPDGNYGSLIQGIL
-157 GAIDKNKDIPQDQKD
+157 GAVQGSGSLSQDQKD
-172 LIGNIAGSIDFG
+172 LLDNIVGNIDYGNLDF
-184 SLEFDKLRNSGAG
+184 
-197 SVVKSF
+197 
-203 RSNGTQSAANAIKS
+203 SNGGGTGAIQNA
-217 LLTITIKKG
+217 LQNITINKG

-238 STMQEILKD
+238 SSMQEILKD

-286 SINADSNRMRLII
+286 SINADSSKMRLII
-299 NSGNSYYELV
+299 KGGNGYYELV
-309 DKGDSF
+309 DNGGSF

-383 KQININTSTNFQKE
+383 KQININKNTDFQKE
-397 LTHLASLEHTISSNN
+397 LTSLASLENTISSNN
-412 FGVDVGVLYELD
+412 FGVDVGMLYELD

-432 IGLVAKNLNSP
+432 FGLVAKNLNSP

-500 FGFKALDLRLG
+500 FDLKAMDLRLG

-525 GGLNM
+525 GGLNV

-543 TTELNGTPIPQ
+543 TTKLDGIPIPQ

>member
-1 MKRLFGFILLS
+1 MKKLFGFILLS

-95 ATFSGAGAGGVP
+95 ATFTNAGAGGVP
-107 SAGTI
+107 SAGVI
-112 TDIIKEG
+112 TGIIKDG
-119 LQTALNGQ
+119 LNTALGQ
-127 GSTGDIQKDLENYLN
+127 SSGNVEQDLKDYIS
-142 KHPDGNYGDLVSGIL
+142 KHPDGDYSSLIQGIL
-157 GAIDKNKDIPQDQKD
+157 GAVQGNSSLSPDQKD
-172 LIGNIAGSIDFG
+172 LIGNIAGNIDFG
-184 SLEFDKLRNSGAG
+184 NLDFSNGAG
-197 SVVKSF
+197 
-203 RSNGTQSAANAIKS
+203 GAIQNA
-217 LLTITIKKG
+217 LQNITINKG

-238 STMQEILKD
+238 SSMQEILKD

-286 SINADSNRMRLII
+286 SINADSSKMRLII
-299 NSGNSYYELV
+299 KGGNGYYELV
-309 DKGDSF
+309 DNGGSF

-327 YSLIASLEGGSDA
+327 YSLIASLEGNSDA

-383 KQININTSTNFQKE
+383 KQININKNTDFQKE
-397 LTHLASLEHTISSNN
+397 LTSLASLENTISSNN

-500 FGFKALDLRLG
+500 FDLKVVDLRLG

-525 GGLNM
+525 GGLNV
-530 LGFLDIALQVSTK
+530 LGFLDIALQASTK
-543 TTELNGTPIPQ
+543 TTKLDGTPIPQ

>member
-1 MKRLFGFILLS
+1 MKKIVAFTMLG
-12 GLFVSQLCAL
+12 GLFLSQLCAL

-85 NMTDTAERLI
+85 KKLLGNIVGNIDYKNLN
-95 ATFSGAGAGGVP
+95 FS
-107 SAGTI
+107 
-112 TDIIKEG
+112 
-119 LQTALNGQ
+119 NGS
-127 GSTGDIQKDLENYLN
+127 STG
-142 KHPDGNYGDLVSGIL
+142 
-157 GAIDKNKDIPQDQKD
+157 
-172 LIGNIAGSIDFG
+172 
-184 SLEFDKLRNSGAG
+184 
-197 SVVKSF
+197 
-203 RSNGTQSAANAIKS
+203 GTQNA
-217 LLTITIKKG
+217 LLQNITISKG

-238 STMQEILKD
+238 SSMQEILKD

-286 SINADSNRMRLII
+286 SINADSSKMRLII
-299 NSGNSYYELV
+299 NSGNSYYELM
-309 DKGDSF
+309 DNGGSF

-320 SEADYNK
+320 SKDDYNK
-327 YSLIASLEGGSDA
+327 YSLIASLEGNSDA

-345 TALMLSEV
+345 TAFMLSEV

-383 KQININTSTNFQKE
+383 KQININKNTDFQKE
-397 LTHLASLEHTISSNN
+397 LTSLASLENTISSNN

-432 IGLVAKNLNSP
+432 FGLVAKNLNSP

-500 FGFKALDLRLG
+500 FDLKAMDLRLG

-525 GGLNM
+525 GGLNV

-543 TTELNGTPIPQ
+543 TTKLDGIPIPQ

>member
-1 MKRLFGFILLS
+1 MKRLFGLILLS
-12 GLFVSQLCAL
+12 SSFVSQLCAL

-95 ATFSGAGAGGVP
+95 ATFTNAGTGGVP
-107 SAGTI
+107 NAGVI

-119 LQTALNGQ
+119 LNTALGQ
-127 GSTGDIQKDLENYLN
+127 GATGNVEQDLKDYIS
-142 KHPDGNYGDLVSGIL
+142 KHPDGNYSDLISGIL
-157 GAIDKNKDIPQDQKD
+157 GAIQKPGNG
-172 LIGNIAGSIDFG
+172 LTPEQQGLLGNIAGNIDFG
-184 SLEFDKLRNSGAG
+184 NLDF
-197 SVVKSF
+197 
-203 RSNGTQSAANAIKS
+203 SNGGGTGAIQNA
-217 LLTITIKKG
+217 LQNITINKG

-238 STMQEILKD
+238 SSMQEILKD

-286 SINADSNRMRLII
+286 SINADSSKMRLII
-299 NSGNSYYELV
+299 KGGNGYYELV
-309 DKGDSF
+309 DNGGSF

-320 SEADYNK
+320 SETDYNK
-327 YSLIASLEGGSDA
+327 YSLIASLEGNSDA

-383 KQININTSTNFQKE
+383 KQININKNTDFQKE
-397 LTHLASLEHTISSNN
+397 LTSLASLENTISSNN

-500 FGFKALDLRLG
+500 FDLKVVDLRLG

-525 GGLNM
+525 GGLNV
-530 LGFLDIALQVSTK
+530 LGFLDIALQASTK
-543 TTELNGTPIPQ
+543 TTKLDGTPIPQ

>member
-1 MKRLFGFILLS
+1 MKKIVAFTMLG
-12 GLFVSQLCAL
+12 GLFLSQLCAL

-85 NMTDTAERLI
+85 NMSSTAERLI
-95 ATFSGAGAGGVP
+95 ETFSGSGSGT
-107 SAGTI
+107 SAVI
-112 TDIIKEG
+112 TDV
-119 LQTALNGQ
+119 
-127 GSTGDIQKDLENYLN
+127 IQKALQNTSNGSGGGGGGGGGGGSGGSNIQNDLKTYTD
-142 KHPDGNYGDLVSGIL
+142 KHSDGNYNDLIQKIL
-157 GAIDKNKDIPQDQKD
+157 SEVQNNSSLSQDQKK
-172 LIGNIAGSIDFG
+172 LLGNIVGNIDYKNLNF
-184 SLEFDKLRNSGAG
+184 
-197 SVVKSF
+197 
-203 RSNGTQSAANAIKS
+203 SNGSGTTGGTQNA
-217 LLTITIKKG
+217 LLQNITISKG

-238 STMQEILKD
+238 SSMQEILKD
-247 NNLNI
+247 NNLSI

-286 SINADSNRMRLII
+286 SINADSSKMRLII
-299 NSGNSYYELV
+299 KGGSGYYELV
-309 DKGDSF
+309 DNGGSF
-315 SFKAS
+315 SFKVS
-320 SEADYNK
+320 DENNYNK
-327 YSLIASLEGGSDA
+327 YSLIASLENGGNA

-345 TALMLSEV
+345 TAFMLSEV

-383 KQININTSTNFQKE
+383 KQININKNTDFQKE
-397 LTHLASLEHTISSNN
+397 LTSLASLENTISSNN
-412 FGVDVGVLYELD
+412 FGVDVGMLYELD

-432 IGLVAKNLNSP
+432 FGLVAKNLNSP

-500 FGFKALDLRLG
+500 FDLKAMDLRLG

-525 GGLNM
+525 GGLNV

-543 TTELNGTPIPQ
+543 TTKLDGIPIPQ

>member
-1 MKRLFGFILLS
+1 MKKLFGFILLGS
-12 GLFVSQLCAL
+12 SFVSQLCAL

-95 ATFSGAGAGGVP
+95 ATFTNAGTGGVP
-107 SAGTI
+107 STGVI
-112 TDIIKEG
+112 TEIIKDG
-119 LQTALNGQ
+119 LNTALGQ
-127 GSTGDIQKDLENYLN
+127 SSGNVEQDLKDYIS
-142 KHPDGNYGDLVSGIL
+142 KHPDGDYSSLIQGIL
-157 GAIDKNKDIPQDQKD
+157 GAVGNNQSISQEQKD
-172 LIGNIAGSIDFG
+172 LLDNIVGNIDYGNLDF
-184 SLEFDKLRNSGAG
+184 SNGAG
-197 SVVKSF
+197 
-203 RSNGTQSAANAIKS
+203 GAIKDA
-217 LLTITIKKG
+217 LQNITINKG

-238 STMQEILKD
+238 SSMQEILKD

-286 SINADSNRMRLII
+286 SINADSSKMRLII
-299 NSGNSYYELV
+299 KGGNGYYELV
-309 DKGDSF
+309 DNGGSF

-327 YSLIASLEGGSDA
+327 YSLIASLEGNSDA

-383 KQININTSTNFQKE
+383 KQININKTTDFQKE
-397 LTHLASLEHTISSNN
+397 LTSLASLENTISSNN

-500 FGFKALDLRLG
+500 FDLKVVDLRLG

-525 GGLNM
+525 GGLNV
-530 LGFLDIALQVSTK
+530 LGFLDIALQASTK
-543 TTELNGTPIPQ
+543 TTKLDGTPIPQ

>member
-1 MKRLFGFILLS
+1 MKKLFGFILLGS
-12 GLFVSQLCAL
+12 SFVSQLCAL

-85 NMTDTAERLI
+85 NMTSTAERLI
-95 ATFSGAGAGGVP
+95 ATFSGGNIGTP
-107 SAGTI
+107 SAGVI
-112 TDIIKEG
+112 TDVIKDGLNTALKAEG
-119 LQTALNGQ
+119 LQSSGNLEQ
-127 GSTGDIQKDLENYLN
+127 DLKDYIN
-142 KHPDGNYGDLVSGIL
+142 KHPDGNYGSLIQGIL
-157 GAIDKNKDIPQDQKD
+157 GAVQGSGSLSQDQKD
-172 LIGNIAGSIDFG
+172 LLDNIVGNIDYGNLDF
-184 SLEFDKLRNSGAG
+184 SNGAG
-197 SVVKSF
+197 
-203 RSNGTQSAANAIKS
+203 GAIQNA
-217 LLTITIKKG
+217 LQNITISKG

-238 STMQEILKD
+238 SSMQEILKD

-286 SINADSNRMRLII
+286 SINADSSKMRLII
-299 NSGNSYYELV
+299 KGGNGYYELV
-309 DKGDSF
+309 DNGGSF

-320 SEADYNK
+320 SKDDYNK
-327 YSLIASLEGGSDA
+327 YSLIASLEGNSDA

-383 KQININTSTNFQKE
+383 KQININKNTDFQKE
-397 LTHLASLEHTISSNN
+397 LTSLASLENTISSNN

-500 FGFKALDLRLG
+500 FDLKVVDLRLG

-525 GGLNM
+525 GGLNV
-530 LGFLDIALQVSTK
+530 LGFLDIALQASTK
-543 TTELNGTPIPQ
+543 TTKLDGTPIPQ

>member
-1 MKRLFGFILLS
+1 MKKLFGFILLGS
-12 GLFVSQLCAL
+12 SFVSQLCAL

-95 ATFSGAGAGGVP
+95 ATFTN
-107 SAGTI
+107 AGTGGSVNAGVI
-112 TDIIKEG
+112 TGIIKDG
-119 LQTALNGQ
+119 LNTALGQ
-127 GSTGDIQKDLENYLN
+127 SSGNVEQDLKDYIS
-142 KHPDGNYGDLVSGIL
+142 KHPDGDYSSLIQGIL
-157 GAIDKNKDIPQDQKD
+157 GAIQKPGNG
-172 LIGNIAGSIDFG
+172 LTPEQQGLLGNIAGNIDFG
-184 SLEFDKLRNSGAG
+184 NLDFSNGAG
-197 SVVKSF
+197 
-203 RSNGTQSAANAIKS
+203 GAIKDA
-217 LLTITIKKG
+217 LQNITINKG

-238 STMQEILKD
+238 SSMQEILKD

-286 SINADSNRMRLII
+286 SINADSSKMRLII
-299 NSGNSYYELV
+299 KGGNGYYELV
-309 DKGDSF
+309 DNGGSF

-327 YSLIASLEGGSDA
+327 YSLIASLEGNSDA

-383 KQININTSTNFQKE
+383 KQININKNTDFQKE
-397 LTHLASLEHTISSNN
+397 LTSLASLENTISSNN

-500 FGFKALDLRLG
+500 FDLKVVDLRLG

-525 GGLNM
+525 GGLNV
-530 LGFLDIALQVSTK
+530 LGFLDIALQASTK
-543 TTELNGTPIPQ
+543 TTKLDGTPIPQ

>member
-1 MKRLFGFILLS
+1 MKKLFGLILLS
-12 GLFVSQLCAL
+12 SLFVSQLCAL

-85 NMTDTAERLI
+85 NMTSTAERLI

-119 LQTALNGQ
+119 LQAALNGQ

-142 KHPDGNYGDLVSGIL
+142 KHPDGNYGSLIQGIL
-157 GAIDKNKDIPQDQKD
+157 GAVNQNQNISQDQKD
-172 LIGNIAGSIDFG
+172 LLDNIVGNIDYGNLDF
-184 SLEFDKLRNSGAG
+184 
-197 SVVKSF
+197 
-203 RSNGTQSAANAIKS
+203 SNGGGTGAIQNA
-217 LLTITIKKG
+217 LQNITINKG

-286 SINADSNRMRLII
+286 SINADSSKMRLII
-299 NSGNSYYELV
+299 KGGNGYYELV
-309 DKGDSF
+309 DNGGSF

-327 YSLIASLEGGSDA
+327 YSLIASLEGNSDA

-397 LTHLASLEHTISSNN
+397 LTHLASLENTISSNN

-525 GGLNM
+525 GGVNM

>member
-1 MKRLFGFILLS
+1 MKRLFGLILLGS
-12 GLFVSQLCAL
+12 SFVSQLCAL

-95 ATFSGAGAGGVP
+95 ATFTN
-107 SAGTI
+107 AGTGGSVNAGVI
-112 TDIIKEG
+112 TDVIKEG
-119 LQTALNGQ
+119 LQTALGT
-127 GSTGDIQKDLENYLN
+127 SSSGDIEKDLKDYIN
-142 KHPDGNYGDLVSGIL
+142 KHPDGNYGSLVQGIL
-157 GAIDKNKDIPQDQKD
+157 GAIQKPGNG
-172 LIGNIAGSIDFG
+172 LTPEQQGLLGNIAGNIDYGNLDF
-184 SLEFDKLRNSGAG
+184 SNGAG
-197 SVVKSF
+197 
-203 RSNGTQSAANAIKS
+203 GAIKDA
-217 LLTITIKKG
+217 LQNITINKG

-238 STMQEILKD
+238 SSMQEILKD

-286 SINADSNRMRLII
+286 SINADSSKMRLII
-299 NSGNSYYELV
+299 KGGNGYYELV
-309 DKGDSF
+309 DNGGSF

-320 SEADYNK
+320 SETDYNK

-340 HKLVT
+340 HKLVA
-345 TALMLSEV
+345 TAFMLSEV

-383 KQININTSTNFQKE
+383 KQININKNTDFQKE
-397 LTHLASLEHTISSNN
+397 LTSLASLENTISSNN

-489 QQSQMIGGGVG
+489 QQSQMVGGGVG

-525 GGLNM
+525 GGVNM

>member
-1 MKRLFGFILLS
+1 MKKI
-12 GLFVSQLCAL
+12 FVSFVLCGSFLSQLCAL

-85 NMTDTAERLI
+85 NMTSTAERLI
-95 ATFSGAGAGGVP
+95 ATFSGGAGGVP
-107 SAGTI
+107 SAGVI
-112 TDIIKEG
+112 TDIIKDGLNTALKAEG
-119 LQTALNGQ
+119 LNP
-127 GSTGDIQKDLENYLN
+127 SGDIQKDLKDYIN
-142 KHPDGNYGDLVSGIL
+142 KHPDGNYGNLIQGIL
-157 GAIDKNKDIPQDQKD
+157 GAAQQNGTLTSDQKD
-172 LIGNIAGSIDFG
+172 LIGNIVGNIDYGNLDF
-184 SLEFDKLRNSGAG
+184 
-197 SVVKSF
+197 
-203 RSNGTQSAANAIKS
+203 SNGGTGAIQNA
-217 LLTITIKKG
+217 LQNITINKG

-238 STMQEILKD
+238 SSMQEILKD
-247 NNLNI
+247 NNLNV

-286 SINADSNRMRLII
+286 SINADSSKMRLII
-299 NSGNSYYELV
+299 KGGSGYYELV
-309 DKGDSF
+309 DNGGSF

-320 SEADYNK
+320 SADDYNK
-327 YSLIASLEGGSDA
+327 YSLIASLEGNSDA

-345 TALMLSEV
+345 TAFMLSEV

-383 KQININTSTNFQKE
+383 KQININKNTDFQKE
-397 LTHLASLEHTISSNN
+397 LTSLASLENTISSNN
-412 FGVDVGVLYELD
+412 FGVDVGLLYELD

-432 IGLVAKNLNSP
+432 FGLVAKNLNSP
-443 TFESSLNNI
+443 TFKSSINDI

-483 AFSNVK
+483 AFSDVK
-489 QQSQMIGGGVG
+489 QQSQMVGGGIG

-525 GGLNM
+525 GGLNV
-530 LGFLDIALQVSTK
+530 LGFLDIALQASTK
-543 TTELNGTPIPQ
+543 TTKIDGTPIPQ

>member
-1 MKRLFGFILLS
+1 MKKIVAFTMLG
-12 GLFVSQLCAL
+12 GLFLSRLCAL

-85 NMTDTAERLI
+85 NMSSTAERLI
-95 ATFSGAGAGGVP
+95 ATFSGSGT
-107 SAGTI
+107 SAAI
-112 TDIIKEG
+112 TDVIQKA
-119 LQTALNGQ
+119 LQNINNGTSGGGGSGGSNIQNDLKTYTDKHPNGNYSELIQKILSEVQSNSSLPTDQKNLLGNIVGNIDYKNLNFSNGS
-127 GSTGDIQKDLENYLN
+127 STG
-142 KHPDGNYGDLVSGIL
+142 
-157 GAIDKNKDIPQDQKD
+157 
-172 LIGNIAGSIDFG
+172 
-184 SLEFDKLRNSGAG
+184 
-197 SVVKSF
+197 
-203 RSNGTQSAANAIKS
+203 GTQSA
-217 LLTITIKKG
+217 LLQNITISKG

-238 STMQEILKD
+238 SSMQEILKD

-286 SINADSNRMRLII
+286 SINADSSKMRLII
-299 NSGNSYYELV
+299 KGGSGYYELV
-309 DKGDSF
+309 DNGGSF
-315 SFKAS
+315 SFKVS
-320 SEADYNK
+320 DENNYNK
-327 YSLIASLEGGSDA
+327 YSLIASLENGGNA

-345 TALMLSEV
+345 TAFMLSEV

-383 KQININTSTNFQKE
+383 KQININKNTDFQKE
-397 LTHLASLEHTISSNN
+397 LTSLASLENTISSNN

-432 IGLVAKNLNSP
+432 FGLVAKNLNSP

-500 FGFKALDLRLG
+500 FDLKAMDLRLG

-525 GGLNM
+525 GGLNV

-543 TTELNGTPIPQ
+543 TTKLDGIPIPQ